1 MLVTIIIVII
11 LIIIIVFGIRSYTKK
26 LSQGCCGAGGDAVE
40 RVKSSDDDSS
50 HYPHQ
55 YLLGIE
61 GMTCKNCAVRIENT
75 FNKTEGFLAK
85 VNLRKNTA
93 VVHTREAV
101 TDGELKSIV
110 AKAGYHV
117 TSISKQ

>member
-1 MLVTIIIVII
+1 MATAIIIII
-11 LIIIIVFGIRSYTKK
+11 LIVVIVLAIRSYTKK

-40 RVKSSDDDSS
+40 KVKAADQDSS
-50 HYPHQ
+50 NYPHQ
-55 YLLGIE
+55 YLLSIE
-61 GMTCKNCAVRIENT
+61 GMTCKNCAARVENT
-75 FNKTEGFLAK
+75 FNKTEGFLAQ

-93 VVHTREAV
+93 LVHSKEAV

-117 TSISKQ
+117 TAIEAQ